1 MRKEQPL
8 SIDWNTFLKAGLLVF
23 VYFGVGR
30 IALFLGSTPAYI
42 TPVWPSAGVALA
54 ATLMWGY
61 EVWFAIFF
69 GGFLLHI
76 TFHGI
81 SPTTVVTGLSI
92 GLGNALAPVLATFF
106 LNRLGDRRPLLEHS
120 QTVIRFVVLGAMLS
134 PLISA
139 LVGVTSLCLSERAP
153 WSLYGNIWWTW
164 WTSNAVGILIFTPLL
179 LVWRKFPLRRDRL
192 SMQRSTE
199 FLLLLLLFITISII
213 AFWRGYALEYMLL
226 PLLVWAAFRF
236 QLHGTTLLIVVI
248 AAISI
253 FGTVREIGS
262 FVRPTLTESLLLLQ
276 SFIGVVSITALM
288 LCALVLERERAEAN
302 LKQANEVLEMRVEE
316 RTTALQESEQALQ
329 RIATEAADQATEFR
343 ALFAAMAEVIVVLD
357 AEGRYLKIAPTNPN
371 PLYKPTNRMLGK
383 TLYDVFPS
391 ATADRLLNAIQQAL
405 STQKTTQVEYSL
417 SIQGQEIWF
426 AASLAPTSANAVV
439 LVAQDITE
447 RKHSEES
454 LQLSEEKFSKAFRSS
469 ANLIT
474 ITRLSD
480 GKFIE
485 VNENFLSIGG
495 YRPEEVLGRTAS
507 DLNLWVNS
515 EQRNELVSLLLQ
527 HGAFRNQECQFYTKN
542 RDIKTGL
549 ISAEVI
555 NLRGTLC
562 ALYVMSDITDR
573 KQAEEALR
581 LEQEKSEQ
589 LLLNI
594 LPKQIADRLKEDQS
608 AIADAIEQATIL
620 FADIVGFTP
629 LSSRLSATELVRL
642 LNQIFSMFDSLAEQY
657 GLEKIKTIGDAY
669 MVVGGIPTPR
679 EDHAE
684 AIAEMALNMQQEIS
698 QFKRDDGSPFNIRIG
713 INTGPVVAGVIGTKK
728 FIYDLWGDT
737 VNVASRMESQGIIGG
752 IQVTTATY
760 EHLKDKYL
768 LEERGEIT
776 IKGRGTMQTYWL
788 TGRR

>member
-1 MRKEQPL
+1 MWKEQPL
-8 SIDWNTFLKAGLLVF
+8 SIDWNTFLKLGLLTV

-30 IALFLGSTPAYI
+30 VALFLGSTPAYI

-54 ATLMWGY
+54 ATLLWGY
-61 EVWFAIFF
+61 EVWFAIFL

-81 SPTTVVTGLSI
+81 STTSVVTGFSI
-92 GLGNALAPVLATFF
+92 GLGNAIAPILATF
-106 LNRLGDRRPLLEHS
+106 LLKQLGDLRTLLDHS

-134 PLISA
+134 PLVSA
-139 LVGVTSLCLSERAP
+139 AIGVTSLCVSGRAP
-153 WSLYGNIWWTW
+153 WDLYGNLWWTW
-164 WTSNAVGILIFTPLL
+164 WTSNVVGILVFTPLL
-179 LVWRKFPLRRDRL
+179 LIWRKFPLRRDRL
-192 SMQRSTE
+192 SMQRSAE
-199 FLLLLLLFITISII
+199 FSLLLLLFVGISVV
-213 AFWRGYALEYMLL
+213 AFWRGYALEYILL
-226 PLLVWAAFRF
+226 PLLVWSAFRF
-236 QLHGTTLLIVVI
+236 QQHGTTLLIVVI

-253 FGTVREIGS
+253 WGTVRGSGS

-288 LCALVLERERAEAN
+288 LSALILEREQAEGK
-302 LKQANEVLEMRVEE
+302 LKQANEALEMRVED
-316 RTTALQESEQALQ
+316 RTAALKESEQALQ
-329 RIATEAADQATEFR
+329 TIATEAANQAAEFR
-343 ALFAAMAEVIVVLD
+343 ALFTAMAEVIVVLD
-357 AEGRYLKIAPTNPN
+357 GEGRYLKIAPTNPN
-371 PLYKPTNRMLGK
+371 PLYKPTEQIIGK
-383 TLYDVFPS
+383 TLHEVLS
-391 ATADRLLNAIQQAL
+391 ATTADLLLAEIQQAL
-405 STQKTTQVEYSL
+405 STQHMRHAEYSL
-417 SIQGQEIWF
+417 NLKDQEIWF
-426 AASLAPTSANAVV
+426 AASLSPISANAVV

-447 RKHSEES
+447 RKQSEEA

-495 YRPEEVLGRTAS
+495 YRPEEVLGHTAS
-507 DLNLWVNS
+507 DLNLWVS
-515 EQRNELVSLLLQ
+515 VEQRNELIALLFQ

-555 NLRGTLC
+555 NLRGVPC

-684 AIAEMALNMQQEIS
+684 AIAEMALNMQQEIT
-698 QFKRDDGSPFNIRIG
+698 QFKRDDGNPFNIRIG

-737 VNVASRMESQGIIGG
+737 VNVASRMESQGMIGG
-752 IQVTTATY
+752 IQVTATTY
-760 EHLKDKYL
+760 EHLKNKYL
-768 LEERGEIT
+768 LEKRGAIT
-776 IKGRGTMQTYWL
+776 IKGKGDMMTYWL